1 LCALALHFAY
11 YNFCRIN
18 KNTPTMET
26 GLTWYIRQ
34 ELKRPASLLRRSIMQ
49 KWEYMIVSSPNE
61 ETLNE
66 LGEQGWEL
74 VAFSPYGKAY
84 LKRLKS

>member
-1 LCALALHFAY
+1 
-11 YNFCRIN
+11 
-18 KNTPTMET
+18 
-26 GLTWYIRQ
+26 
-34 ELKRPASLLRRSIMQ
+34 MQ
-49 KWEYMIVSSPNE
+49 KWEYTIISSPNE
-61 ETLNE
+61 ETLNK

>member
-1 LCALALHFAY
+1 MQKRLEAGVVGQDGAA
-11 YNFCRIN
+11 
-18 KNTPTMET
+18 EADEA
-26 GLTWYIRQ
+26 Q
-34 ELKRPASLLRRSIMQ
+34 ELLAGYRRIIMR
-49 KWEYMIVSSPNE
+49 KWEYLIVSSPNE

-74 VAFSPYGKAY
+74 VAFSPYGKAF